1 MPSPTI
7 AAIATAQAPGGIGVI
22 RISGHAAFDIAQHL
36 FSPKK
41 PLDYSQLRHHTMA
54 YGTLHDFPA
63 ATNQPPAQP
72 SSNKPLGSFLGKEL
86 SPRATEEGSRSDAA
100 CISAFAHG
108 YKIDDIICLLFPA
121 PHSYTGEHVVE
132 FQCHGGM
139 AVMQRALQAVFSAG
153 AQPAGPGEFTRRA
166 YENGRLNLTQAEAVM
181 QLIAATSEQAA
192 RAAQAAMGGA
202 LSQAIDQTRANLIAL
217 QAHISAWV
225 DYPEEDIDALQ
236 SSEITHILNQAQQEL
251 HALIARAP
259 RDNLMLQ
266 GINTAL
272 VGRPNVGKSS
282 LLNVLA
288 GYDRAIVTPTPGTTR
303 DTVTETVQLGNLTL
317 RLTDTAGI
325 RATDDAIEAAG
336 VQRSR
341 AALAQ
346 ADLILAVFDA
356 SQPLTTEDHDLL
368 AQCDPARTVI
378 VFNKSDLQQQTPR
391 LLPREG
397 APAAAGEEGSRSDC
411 DLAASPFTRVSIS
424 ALQASG
430 IDTLTQAI
438 EQLLNTSS
446 FNPNEAM
453 LANQRQRD
461 TATQALA
468 AIEEALYAH
477 ESGYPLDAV
486 SICIEDAITHLFALT
501 GERTTDAVVDEV
513 FARFCVGK

>member
-1 MPSPTI
+1 MNPPTI

-22 RISGHAAFDIAQHL
+22 RISGHAAFSVAQRL
-36 FSPKK
+36 FIPKK
-41 PLDYSQLRHHTMA
+41 SLDYSQLYTHTVR
-54 YGTLHDFPA
+54 YGQLYDFPQPVGA
-63 ATNQPPAQP
+63 AITPPE
-72 SSNKPLGSFLGKEL
+72 PL
-86 SPRATEEGSRSDAA
+86 D
-100 CISAFAHG
+100 H
-108 YKIDDIICLLFPA
+108 IIALFFPA

-139 AVMQRALQAVFSAG
+139 VVMQRALQAVFAAG

-181 QLIAATSEQAA
+181 QLIAANSEQAA

-202 LSQAIDQTRANLIAL
+202 LARAIEHTRAALIAL

-225 DYPEEDIDALQ
+225 DYPEEDIPALQ
-236 SSEITHILNQAQQEL
+236 SSEITSILQAAQQDL
-251 HALIARAP
+251 QTLITKAP

-272 VGRPNVGKSS
+272 VGKPNVGKSS
-282 LLNVLA
+282 LLNLLA

-303 DTVTETVQLGNLTL
+303 DTVTETVQLGNLIL

-325 RATDDAIEAAG
+325 RNTDDSIEAAG

-356 SQPLTTEDHDLL
+356 SELLTQDDHDLL
-368 AQCDPARTVI
+368 AQCDPTRTVI
-378 VFNKSDLQQQTPR
+378 IWNK
-391 LLPREG
+391 
-397 APAAAGEEGSRSDC
+397 C
-411 DLAASPFTRVSIS
+411 DLCDFDETPGGVIAAPTVTLS
-424 ALQASG
+424 ALQG
-430 IDTLTQAI
+430 IGLDSLTAAI
-438 EQLLNTSS
+438 AQLLNTSS

-453 LANQRQRD
+453 LANARQRES
-461 TATQALA
+461 AQQAIVA
-468 AIEEALYAH
+468 VEEAIAAH
-477 ESGYPLDAV
+477 STGYPLDAI
-486 SICIEDAITHLFALT
+486 SICIEDAIMHLFALT
-501 GERTTDAVVDEV
+501 GERAVDAVVDEV

>member
-1 MPSPTI
+1 MSNTI

-22 RISGHAAFDIAQHL
+22 RISGHAAFGIAQQL

-41 PLDYSQLRHHTMA
+41 PLDYSRLLGHTIA
-54 YGTLHDFPA
+54 YGTLHEFPSPP
-63 ATNQPPAQP
+63 NQSTLSTVDRAQ
-72 SSNKPLGSFLGKEL
+72 
-86 SPRATEEGSRSDAA
+86 RSDGAPPQVA
-100 CISAFAHG
+100 QRSDG
-108 YKIDDIICLLFPA
+108 VPPQVVDEIICLLFPA

-139 AVMQRALQAVFSAG
+139 AVMQRALQAVFAAG

-181 QLIAATSEQAA
+181 QLIAATSQQAV

-202 LSQAIDQTRANLIAL
+202 LSQAIDQTRTELIAL

-225 DYPEEDIDALQ
+225 DYPEEDIPALQ
-236 SSEITHILNQAQQEL
+236 NDEIAAVLQAAQQDL

-259 RDNLMLQ
+259 RDTLMLQ

-303 DTVTETVQLGNLTL
+303 DTLSETVQLGNLTL

-325 RATDDAIEAAG
+325 RHTEDGIEAAG
-336 VQRSR
+336 VQRSH

-356 SQPLTTEDHDLL
+356 SQPFTKDDRDILS
-368 AQCDPARTVI
+368 QCDPARTI
-378 VFNKSDLQQQTPR
+378 VVMNK
-391 LLPREG
+391 
-397 APAAAGEEGSRSDC
+397 C
-411 DLAASPFTRVSIS
+411 DLVVDKPLHAPHHFTTIQLS
-424 ALQASG
+424 ALQQTG
-430 IDTLTQAI
+430 IDSLTHAI
-438 EQLLNTSS
+438 EQLLNTGS

-453 LANQRQRD
+453 LANQRQRSC
-461 TATQALA
+461 AQQALC
-468 AIEEALYAH
+468 AINEAHVAH
-477 ESGYPLDAV
+477 TAGYPLDAISV
-486 SICIEDAITHLFALT
+486 CVEDAITHLFALT
-501 GERTTDAVVDEV
+501 GQRATEAVVDEV

>member
-1 MPSPTI
+1 MPNPTI

-22 RISGHAAFDIAQHL
+22 RISGHAAFDIAQRL
-36 FSPKK
+36 FVPKK
-41 PLDYSQLRHHTMA
+41 PLDYSQLRSHTMA
-54 YGTLHDFPA
+54 YGTLHDFPSPQ
-63 ATNQPPAQP
+63 NQP
-72 SSNKPLGSFLGKEL
+72 FF
-86 SPRATEEGSRSDAA
+86 DAYEA
-100 CISAFAHG
+100 PPQVV
-108 YKIDDIICLLFPA
+108 DDIICLFFPA

-139 AVMQRALQAVFSAG
+139 VVMQRALQAVFAAG

-202 LSQAIDQTRANLIAL
+202 LSQAIDQTRAALIAL

-225 DYPEEDIDALQ
+225 DYPEEDIPALQ
-236 SSEITHILNQAQQEL
+236 SEEISNILQTAQQDL

-282 LLNVLA
+282 LLNLLA

-317 RLTDTAGI
+317 RLSDTAGI
-325 RATDDAIEAAG
+325 RHTEDAIEAAG

-341 AALAQ
+341 TALAQ

-356 SQPLTTEDHDLL
+356 SQPLTAEDHELL
-368 AQCDPARTVI
+368 SQCDSTRTIVI
-378 VFNKSDLQQQTPR
+378 FNK
-391 LLPREG
+391 
-397 APAAAGEEGSRSDC
+397 C
-411 DLAASPFTRVSIS
+411 DLCDIS
-424 ALQASG
+424 ASG
-430 IDTLTQAI
+430 GFTSAPTVPLSALHGIGIPALTQAI

-453 LANQRQRD
+453 LANERQRVC
-461 TATQALA
+461 AQQALS
-468 AIEEALYAH
+468 AIEEALTAH
-477 ESGYPLDAV
+477 QSGYPLDAI
-486 SICIEDAITHLFALT
+486 SICIEDAITQLFALT
-501 GERTTDAVVDEV
+501 GERATDVVVDEV

>member
-1 MPSPTI
+1 MPTTI

-22 RISGHAAFDIAQHL
+22 RISGHAAFSVAQAL
-36 FSPKK
+36 FVPKK
-41 PLDYSQLRHHTMA
+41 PLDYSQLRAHTMS
-54 YGTLHDFPA
+54 YGTLHDFPSSPE
-63 ATNQPPAQP
+63 QP
-72 SSNKPLGSFLGKEL
+72 
-86 SPRATEEGSRSDAA
+86 
-100 CISAFAHG
+100 
-108 YKIDDIICLLFPA
+108 IDDIICLFFPA
-121 PHSYTGEHVVE
+121 PHSYTGENVVE

-139 AVMQRALQAVFSAG
+139 AVMQRALQAVFAAG

-202 LSQAIDQTRANLIAL
+202 LSQAIDQTRATLIAL

-225 DYPEEDIDALQ
+225 DYPEEDIEALEG
-236 SSEITHILNQAQQEL
+236 SELTAVLNTARQDL
-251 HALIARAP
+251 HALITKAP
-259 RDNLMLQ
+259 RDTLMLQ

-303 DTVTETVQLGNLTL
+303 DTVTETVQLGSLTL

-325 RATDDAIEAAG
+325 RNTSDSIEAAG
-336 VQRSR
+336 VRRSR

-356 SQPLTTEDHDLL
+356 SAPLTDDDHAIL
-368 AQCDPARTVI
+368 ADCDPARTVVI
-378 VFNKSDLQQQTPR
+378 FNKSDLCPPATLDGSPLVNHPTKQVSRGPHLGLPSQT
-391 LLPREG
+391 
-397 APAAAGEEGSRSDC
+397 AGGVYLSALHS
-411 DLAASPFTRVSIS
+411 TGIS
-424 ALQASG
+424 ALS
-430 IDTLTQAI
+430 QAI
-438 EQLLNTSS
+438 ETLLNTAS

-453 LANQRQRD
+453 LANQRQQN
-461 TATQALA
+461 TAAQALA
-468 AIEEALYAH
+468 AIDEALAAH
-477 ESGYPLDAV
+477 TAGYPLDAISV
-486 SICIEDAITHLFALT
+486 CIEDAITQLFSLT
-501 GERTTDAVVDEV
+501 GERAADAIVGEV